1 MPKALKSRA
10 SKQIYVS
17 QSQLTLDGFETPFSQ
32 KLNPDNRWILLSSK
46 IPWDRLVS
54 FYQSKLRNFQTG
66 ASSINPRVVIG
77 SLIIKHICDLSDEE
91 TVLQIQENM
100 YMQFFIGYSGF
111 SNEIPFDPSLF
122 VEFRKR
128 LTIEDINRI
137 NEELLNVKA
146 ADVIPQEPD
155 YDQLESINKETNS
168 GDLIIDAT
176 VCPQDIAYP
185 TDLNLLNDAREH
197 AEYFIDILYELT
209 QEKVKPRTYRQ
220 IARKNY
226 LQTAQRKKNSKKQ
239 LRNSIKGQL
248 GYLGRNLRTINKL
261 LDSIDHLPFDKK
273 DYRIFLVIQEVFRQQ
288 QHMFQNNTHSIE
300 NRIVSISQPHVRP
313 IVRGKANANTEFGSK
328 ILLSI
333 MNGYSFLEELI
344 WDAYNEG
351 QYLMKSVERYKQRF
365 GHYPE
370 KVMAD
375 KIFCNRENRRKLK
388 ILGIT
393 LRAKPLGRP
402 KAVEESHISP
412 GERNPIESK
421 FGQAKTKYGM
431 NRIRARLKTTSQSW
445 IASIVLVLNLVKLA
459 GEVPLWI
466 VRWIIDSLNF
476 PKTLRLLFQ

>member
-1 MPKALKSRA
+1 MPKALKTRA
-10 SKQIYVS
+10 SKRNYIS
-17 QSQLTLDGFETPFSQ
+17 QNQLTIQGFETPFSQ
-32 KLNPDNRWILLSSK
+32 KLNPNNRWILLSSK
-46 IPWDRLVS
+46 IPWDRLVH
-54 FYQSKLRNFQTG
+54 FYQSKLRNFETG

-137 NEELLNVKA
+137 NEELLNVKT
-146 ADVIPQEPD
+146 ADVSPNEPD
-155 YDQLESINKETNS
+155 YEQLESINIAENS

-197 AEYFIDILYELT
+197 TERFIDILHLLS
-209 QEKVKPRTYRQ
+209 KAASKPRTYRQ
-220 IARKNY
+220 VARNNY
-226 LQTAQRKKNSKKQ
+226 LKTAQRKKNTKKQ
-239 LRNSIKGQL
+239 VKNAIKSQL
-248 GYLGRNLRTINKL
+248 GFVGRNIKTINRL
-261 LDSIDHLPFDKK
+261 LDAVGHIPFNKK
-273 DYRIFLVIQEVFRQQ
+273 EYRTLLVIQEVYRQQ
-288 QHMFQNNTHSIE
+288 LYMYQNNTHSIDH
-300 NRIVSISQPHVRP
+300 RIVSINQPHVRP

-328 ILLSI
+328 IMLSI

-351 QYLMKSVERYKQRF
+351 QYLMKSVERFNQRF

-388 ILGIT
+388 LLGIT

-412 GERNPIESK
+412 GERNPIEGK
-421 FGQAKTKYGM
+421 IGQGKTKYGM

-459 GEVPLWI
+459 GEVPLWFFYWMSKI
-466 VRWIIDSLNF
+466 LNLN
-476 PKTLRLLFQ
+476 KSKRLLFQ